1 MNKPAEILEQA
12 LARATAN
19 RSKPLLRD
27 KKVLGRV
34 DFVCRYLRN
43 RAPTRLLMACLLAK
57 LDRPSVDPRKPYT
70 EIGDSDAFSGR
81 HYDEGYITHFI
92 NEHRL
97 PCNPTTAFLTPA
109 LRNIDRPLTKNVE
122 LVGRPRELYTNTLE
136 LLDDVHNKRIS
147 AKDLLAEI
155 IRVLLIMRNEKDAR
169 MATLL
174 AGLKRANDEPPLSS
188 EAIVNLLE
196 QHLNCKN
203 SSRLPVLVVAAVYRA
218 AERKI
223 GERALSLKSHNAA
236 DEQTGALG
244 DIEICLVNDD
254 QIVTVYEMKK
264 KRVTIDDIDL
274 ALNKIAAAKTR
285 IHNYLVV
292 TTESID
298 VPVRDYA
305 REAYERTGGT
315 EVAVLDCLG
324 FLRFFMHLFHRLR
337 IAYLDA
343 YQELVLSEPESAV
356 SQPLKEAFL
365 ALRQAAEAD

>member
-1 MNKPAEILEQA
+1 
-12 LARATAN
+12 
-19 RSKPLLRD
+19 
-27 KKVLGRV
+27 
-34 DFVCRYLRN
+34 
-43 RAPTRLLMACLLAK
+43 
-57 LDRPSVDPRKPYT
+57 
-70 EIGDSDAFSGR
+70 
-81 HYDEGYITHFI
+81 
-92 NEHRL
+92 
-97 PCNPTTAFLTPA
+97 
-109 LRNIDRPLTKNVE
+109 
-122 LVGRPRELYTNTLE
+122 
-136 LLDDVHNKRIS
+136 
-147 AKDLLAEI
+147 
-155 IRVLLIMRNEKDAR
+155 
-169 MATLL
+169 
-174 AGLKRANDEPPLSS
+174 
-188 EAIVNLLE
+188 
-196 QHLNCKN
+196 
-203 SSRLPVLVVAAVYRA
+203 
-218 AERKI
+218 
-223 GERALSLKSHNAA
+223 
-236 DEQTGALG
+236 
-244 DIEICLVNDD
+244 
-254 QIVTVYEMKK
+254 MKK